1 MPDDALLLA
10 QQGVAEEI
18 DAAIEADPS
27 NANNYLVYAD
37 WLQARGDSRG
47 ELIALQHATLQ
58 HPADESLR
66 SAERASIQRH
76 TRALLGE
83 IYPQALEI
91 TWRLGFV
98 ESVRIPLRLVSAAAS
113 ADALD
118 RLLMHPASR
127 FVREISLG
135 AASPPTEYQRFFD
148 AVRRTR
154 QARTLRTL
162 RLGEDN
168 PILGDLTPLFDAA
181 PALSRLVLSGR
192 KLRLVDTEAPS
203 LVELVLENLDLDTHG
218 VEGLASTRW
227 PKLEALS
234 IRRSWYAGSWVDR
247 LFAHLSPVLAPRL
260 RSISVSAAHLRYGEN
275 AVEPALRLA
284 LLPQLEL
291 LDLDLPLGEREIS
304 ELIHAAKEL
313 AHLRRIRLRE
323 GNDIA
328 AEVRRE
334 LAARLPA
341 VEWSAFGSP
350 AGSAA
355 LDPPRFEE

>member
-1 MPDDALLLA
+1 MVNEAQLL
-10 QQGVAEEI
+10 VAEDM
-18 DAAIEADPS
+18 DAAIEADPT

-47 ELIALQHATLQ
+47 ELIALQHASLLD
-58 HPADESLR
+58 PDDESLR
-66 SAERASIQRH
+66 NAERASIQRH
-76 TRALLGE
+76 TQALLGD

-91 TWRLGFV
+91 TWRLGFID
-98 ESVRIPLRLVSAAAS
+98 SVRIPLRMVSAAAS
-113 ADALD
+113 VDALD
-118 RLLMHPASR
+118 RLLLHPASR

-148 AVRRTR
+148 AVRRSR

-162 RLGEDN
+162 RIGEDN
-168 PILGDLTPLFDAA
+168 PVLGDLSPLFEVA
-181 PALSRLVLSGR
+181 PHLSRLALSGR
-192 KLRLVDTEAPS
+192 KLRLVDAEAPS
-203 LVELVLENLDLDTHG
+203 LVELLLENLDLDAAG

-227 PKLEALS
+227 PKLETLR

-260 RSISVSAAHLRYGEN
+260 RSVSVSAAHLRYGEN
-275 AVEPALRLA
+275 AVEPTLHLA
-284 LLPQLEL
+284 VLPQLEQ

-304 ELIHAAKEL
+304 ELIHAATEL
-313 AHLRRIRLRE
+313 AHIRRIRLRE
-323 GNDIA
+323 GNDIKA
-328 AEVRRE
+328 DVLRE
-334 LAARLPA
+334 LAARLPG
-341 VEWSAFGSP
+341 VEWSEFGSP

>member
-1 MPDDALLLA
+1 MVNED
-10 QQGVAEEI
+10 I
-18 DAAIEADPS
+18 DAAIEADPT

-58 HPADESLR
+58 DPDDESLR

-76 TRALLGE
+76 TQALLGDV
-83 IYPQALEI
+83 YPQALEI

-98 ESVRIPLRLVSAAAS
+98 DSVRIPLRLVSAAAS
-113 ADALD
+113 VEALD
-118 RLLMHPASR
+118 RLLSHPASR

-135 AASPPTEYQRFFD
+135 AASPATEYQRFFD

-168 PILGDLTPLFDAA
+168 PILGDLTTLFDAA
-181 PALSRLVLSGR
+181 PQLSRLVLSGR
-192 KLRLVDTEAPS
+192 KLRLVEAEASS
-203 LVELVLENLDLDTHG
+203 LVELVLENLDLDTLG
-218 VEGLASTRW
+218 VQGLASTRW
-227 PKLEALS
+227 PKLELLRV
-234 IRRSWYAGSWVDR
+234 RRSWYAGSWVDR
-247 LFAHLSPVLAPRL
+247 LFAHLSPAFAPRL
-260 RSISVSAAHLRYGEN
+260 RSIAVSAAHLRYGEN

-284 LLPQLEL
+284 LLPQLEQ
-291 LDLDLPLGEREIS
+291 LDLDLPLGEREVS
-304 ELIHAAKEL
+304 ELIQASAEL

-323 GNDIA
+323 GNEVS
-328 AEVRRE
+328 AELRRE
-334 LAARLPA
+334 LAARLPIL
-341 VEWSAFGSP
+341 EWSEFGSP
-350 AGSAA
+350 ARSAA